1 MERRDTKK
9 QGGYEANGH
18 GGWVTTDESTVEL
31 SGTRAEVDLMVTA
44 LRVYIAERKKLLAL
58 GVHPEENHGSAYHP
72 KQVAHPEDL
81 LASIAQPVYE
91 DEQVAT

>member
-31 SGTRAEVDLMVTA
+31 SGTRAEVDLIITS
-44 LRVYIAERKKLLAL
+44 LRVYIAEQKKLLAL
-58 GVHPEENHGSAYHP
+58 GVHPKVDHGSAYHP
-72 KQVAHPEDL
+72 KQVAYPDSL
-81 LASIAQPVYE
+81 LKSIAEPVYE